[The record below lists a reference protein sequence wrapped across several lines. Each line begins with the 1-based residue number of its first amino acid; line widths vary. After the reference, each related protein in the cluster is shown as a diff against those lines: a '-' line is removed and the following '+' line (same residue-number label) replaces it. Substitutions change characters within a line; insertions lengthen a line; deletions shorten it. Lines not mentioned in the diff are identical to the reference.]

1 MLTIAK
7 VSRKDA
13 GLYECAAANIL
24 GTAISSCTLAVARKE
39 AGGTS
44 GDRKGTSW
52 VHGWGPAEYLSTA
65 LHICKRLG
73 LLKEDW
79 LVLHEHFQ
87 HL

>member
-39 AGGTS
+39 AGGPRET
-44 GDRKGTSW
+44 GRAQVGHM
-52 VHGWGPAEYLSTA
+52 VGAGH
-65 LHICKRLG
+65 
-73 LLKEDW
+73 
-79 LVLHEHFQ
+79 
-87 HL
+87 

>member
-39 AGGTS
+39 VGGPQETGRAQVGHMAGDQLVQATS
-44 GDRKGTSW
+44 
-52 VHGWGPAEYLSTA
+52 VLLSTSS
-65 LHICKRLG
+65 RDFWG
-73 LLKEDW
+73 
-79 LVLHEHFQ
+79 F
-87 HL
+87 

>member
-13 GLYECAAANIL
+13 GLYECAATNIL

-44 GDRKGTSW
+44 GRAR
-52 VHGWGPAEYLSTA
+52 VRHMAE
-65 LHICKRLG
+65 
-73 LLKEDW
+73 DQ
-79 LVLHEHFQ
+79 LVQ
-87 HL
+87 VT